1 MLLPLPLWKES
12 SFLVLSYQS
21 VFWLKKQ
28 GLMPSHRFSK
38 ELISTD
44 YGLHCGFSCLMSKHL
59 VHKTSEQ
66 RVKGIITSA
75 VRMEQRFLLDAFAG
89 KLPGMNYS
97 LMKQYTEF
105 VTDLLLLD
113 LGLNRV
119 FRGENPFDF
128 TESLSRQGRTN
139 FFVKKRGDSQGLG
152 GRPWTTEIFFFFT
165 LYTDF

>member
-1 MLLPLPLWKES
+1 
-12 SFLVLSYQS
+12 
-21 VFWLKKQ
+21 
-28 GLMPSHRFSK
+28 
-38 ELISTD
+38 
-44 YGLHCGFSCLMSKHL
+44 MSKHL

-89 KLPGMNYS
+89 ELPGMNYS

-113 LGLNRV
+113 SGYNRV

-128 TESLSRQGRTN
+128 TENLSRQGRTN
-139 FFVKKRGDSQGLG
+139 FFVKKGGYSQGREAEG
-152 GRPWTTEIFFFFT
+152 NRVFFY
-165 LYTDF
+165 LRY